1 MTDNRTI
8 PLAEIPIGGK
18 GGAVW
23 NRLHG
28 EREDICEALLQHSE
42 PTSQA
47 HYRQELLQTR
57 LRSIDDALD
66 RLISGSY
73 GICSNCGCSIQDATL
88 DVDPAWALCLD
99 CGNRESN
106 ASRVSKNESEL
117 GDSAPRGDVLVENV
131 NLFDTILVRTHN
143 SVYRILLLDPKT
155 GRALVEGGSYLLE
168 PSEGLV
174 KGSALPESAFKAGA
188 ICVGG
193 RLEMWVNERV
203 FLTSPIESVEVKHN
217 AAAESLEIISAGIT
231 LMPMA

>member
-8 PLAEIPIGGK
+8 PLTEIPIGGK
-18 GGAVW
+18 GGAIW

-28 EREDICEALLQHSE
+28 EREDICEALPKRSE
-42 PTSQA
+42 PGSQA
-47 HYRQELLQTR
+47 HQHQELRQAR

-66 RLISGSY
+66 RLMSGSY
-73 GICSNCGCSIQDATL
+73 GICSKCGRPIEEATL

-106 ASRVSKNESEL
+106 ASRVGNKVSEL
-117 GDSAPRGDVLVENV
+117 ADSDSHGELVVENL

-143 SVYRILLLDPKT
+143 SDYRILLLDPKT

-193 RLEMWVNERV
+193 RLEMWVNEKL
-203 FLTSPIESVEVKHN
+203 FLTSPVESVDLKHN
-217 AAAESLEIISAGIT
+217 AAAESLEIISAA
-231 LMPMA
+231 LH